1 MASSKDFDDAIQRII
16 NDKNLSNKKKLE
28 LVEACRVRQARID
41 FHVFRLYM
49 HPKNKDG
56 WFQRDVAKQL
66 QQFVED
72 FKAGKRPKLVIEAPP
87 QHGKS
92 VQIVDVI
99 AWLSG
104 QLPDNRTIYTS
115 FSERLG
121 VRANLSLQRMM
132 SSPRY
137 RKIYPEFTIPGKNV
151 PDSMGKQ
158 KNRELIEFLSGDGYF
173 RNTTVQGSITGES
186 LDLGVIDDPIRGRKD
201 ANSKTVRDS
210 AWNWFTD
217 DFLTRFSESAALLCI
232 LTRWHVDDPI
242 GRLIERY
249 PSTKV
254 CKYPAVAD
262 DDAKLMPSDPRK
274 PGSGE
279 ALFPEHKSE
288 AFLAERRSILDK
300 NSWVSLYQQ
309 SPSIQ
314 GGEIIKGAY
323 FGRYSV
329 LPPLK
334 WRAIFADTAQKAK
347 QANDYQVAQ
356 VWGLGKDGY
365 LYFIDTIRKKFE
377 GAELEVRFPDFWN
390 KHKNADTGRLRY
402 FAIEDKASGTVLIQK
417 MRKMTTPRI
426 PIKEIPRSIDKYTR
440 VQDVLGFIESGYVK
454 IPDEAPWV
462 TDFIDECEAFTADDA
477 HDYDDQIDPLVDA
490 IVHMLHNGSSTIG
503 DML

>member
-1 MASSKDFDDAIQRII
+1 LASSKDFDDAIERII
-16 NDKNLSNKKKLE
+16 ASNKSNAEKLR
-28 LVEACRVRQARID
+28 LVEECRVRQARID
-41 FHVFRLYM
+41 FHVFRMYM

-56 WFQRDVAKQL
+56 WFQRDVAKHL

-121 VRANLSLQRMM
+121 VRANLALQRMM
-132 SSPRY
+132 NSKRF
-137 RKIYPEFTIPGKNV
+137 KKVYPNFTIPGKNV
-151 PDSMGKQ
+151 NDTAGKQ
-158 KNRELIEFLSGDGYF
+158 KNRELIEFVNGDGYF

-201 ANSKTVRDS
+201 ANSTTVRNS
-210 AWNWFTD
+210 AWDWFTD
-217 DFLTRFSESAALLCI
+217 DFFTRFSEDAALLCI

-254 CKYPAVAD
+254 CKYPAIAD
-262 DDAKLMPSDPRK
+262 DTAQLMRTDPRK
-274 PGSGE
+274 KGSGE

-288 AFLAERRSILDK
+288 EFLAERCSILDK
-300 NSWVSLYQQ
+300 NSWTSLYQQ
-309 SPSIQ
+309 SPSIE
-314 GGEIIKGAY
+314 GGEIIKGEY

-329 LPPLK
+329 LPKIK
-334 WRAIFADTAQKAK
+334 WRAMFGDTAQKSK
-347 QANDYQVAQ
+347 QANDYQVAEC
-356 VWGLGKDGY
+356 WGLGEDGY
-365 LYFIDTIRKKFE
+365 LYLIDVLRKKFD
-377 GAELEVRFPDFWN
+377 GLELETRFPDFWN
-390 KHKNADTGRLRY
+390 KHKHADTGRLR
-402 FAIEDKASGTVLIQK
+402 FFGIEDKASGTVLIQK
-417 MRKMTTPRI
+417 MAKSIKPPI
-426 PIKEIPRSIDKYTR
+426 PVKAIPRSIDKYTR
-440 VQDVLGFIESGYVK
+440 VQDVLGYIESGYVR
-454 IPDEAPWV
+454 IPENASWV
-462 TDFIDECEAFTADDA
+462 NDFIDECEAFTADDA
-477 HDYDDQIDPLVDA
+477 HDYDDQIDPMCDA
-490 IVHMLHNGSSTIG
+490 IEHMLFKAKGSVR